1 MLARFRASSPDR
13 CPQAAKSPCHAFGTR
28 RGWWEKRQL
37 FEAGRTRPPRLVSL
51 KQLTS
56 ILQLFQWNSCNA
68 RSIVSHE
75 TMFLE
80 NQLRAVQQ
88 NRFAVCLCAVRRG
101 LRCPNCLWIFL
112 RLQFIRM
119 FLVFRMANSNLL
131 IFLRFQYSLINTFV
145 KGDNLSPLTI
155 SLRRAEPA
163 RPQFACGMV
172 ILPVL
177 YNLVWVYRVE
187 SALRLLPSKMF
198 R

>member
-37 FEAGRTRPPRLVSL
+37 FEAGRTRPPRLVSR
-51 KQLTS
+51 KQSTD

-88 NRFAVCLCAVRRG
+88 NRFAVCLCAVRRWLVVRIAYESFLDFG
-101 LRCPNCLWIFL
+101 FSEFFMPSEWRTAVHFVSLRSLL
-112 RLQFIRM
+112 
-119 FLVFRMANSNLL
+119 LL
-131 IFLRFQYSLINTFV
+131 IIHSLQ
-145 KGDNLSPLTI
+145 G
-155 SLRRAEPA
+155 AA
-163 RPQFACGMV
+163 CPQCH
-172 ILPVL
+172 
-177 YNLVWVYRVE
+177 
-187 SALRLLPSKMF
+187 
-198 R
+198 